1 MIAAIYLVSSD
12 PAYKDEE
19 GNWAN
24 IYGTRDMGL
33 LYTLY
38 DHVYYRGTNEAGETL
53 GVQEYR
59 TSQEVKSLF
68 AFGQEPDAFEGTEV
82 EADKIYTAEIDGKTV
97 TRRLNQV
104 NEIHPKPQ
112 GDTAGLTYVIDFF
125 QDVFTAPNPIASDS
139 NHFFLLSV
147 LNMLGLLGMLMELC
161 VRSGHSDPAE
171 GVPECCPRCPMW
183 SCVLP
188 PPPPVARLASG
199 C

>member
-1 MIAAIYLVSSD
+1 
-12 PAYKDEE
+12 
-19 GNWAN
+19 
-24 IYGTRDMGL
+24 MGL

-82 EADKIYTAEIDGKTV
+82 EPDKIYTAEIDGRTV

-112 GDTAGLTYVIDFF
+112 GDTAGLTYSVRHHLRGKPAV
-125 QDVFTAPNPIASDS
+125 QGGLS
-139 NHFFLLSV
+139 LLSV
-147 LNMLGLLGMLMELC
+147 GSEKHPMGQSPDLL
-161 VRSGHSDPAE
+161 
-171 GVPECCPRCPMW
+171 
-183 SCVLP
+183 
-188 PPPPVARLASG
+188 
-199 C
+199 